1 MIYYCLF
8 FRAFS
13 FKKKSS
19 SSTKKVEVPTKV
31 ISSNVL
37 ANRNVNVPKNGLV
50 TKSPLTFPTK
60 LERPQKSKINNYFPV
75 SSKGTPDAISH
86 TDNYATSGQN
96 PFAVSA
102 IKVTTASNNSGSQ
115 FTNGTQGHSSLDASL
130 GFPMDDWDDFD
141 DFETPVRAKND
152 SFSSEK
158 PGKGSNPASSLCEEK
173 TQFTEKLN
181 HNASV
186 TIPESS
192 SSFANTNVDKSCID
206 TVGLEHSVDTAPG
219 SPGPSFNHGL
229 EECGLGDSP
238 VRMTKKHCTRLKSVM
253 SDSEEDN
260 DVELKSF
267 KETAG
272 NKLFV
277 VYLYFVLIFDHEST
291 EFNKKF

>member
-1 MIYYCLF
+1 M
-8 FRAFS
+8 
-13 FKKKSS
+13 
-19 SSTKKVEVPTKV
+19 EVPTKV

-37 ANRNVNVPKNGLV
+37 ANRNVNVPKSSLV

-75 SSKGTPDAISH
+75 SSKGKPDSISH
-86 TDNYATSGQN
+86 TDNYATKGQN

-102 IKVTTASNNSGSQ
+102 IKVTTASNNSDSQ
-115 FTNGTQGHSSLDASL
+115 FTHGTQGHSSLDASL

-141 DFETPVRAKND
+141 DFETPVRSKND

-158 PGKGSNPASSLCEEK
+158 TDKGGNPASSLCEEK
-173 TQFTEKLN
+173 TRFAEKLN

-186 TIPESS
+186 IIPESS
-192 SSFANTNVDKSCID
+192 SSVANTNTVSRSDKSCVE

-219 SPGPSFNHGL
+219 SPGPSFNPDL
-229 EECGLGDSP
+229 EECGLGDFP
-238 VRMTKKHCTRLKSVM
+238 VRTTKKRCTRLKSVM

-260 DVELKSF
+260 GAELKSF

-272 NKLFV
+272 NKLYV
-277 VYLYFVLIFDHEST
+277 VYLCCILFLMMKVLNSAKNSIHFFIFYL
-291 EFNKKF
+291 FRP